1 MAILEMNKICI
12 YGLNEQRKAVL
23 EFLHKREVMEISD
36 SQAEDIGLDRQ
47 ETAKSISQFDSYLA
61 SAQQALSILD
71 MYAPEKKGMF
81 SKRKPADE
89 SIYSMGKKEIDTV
102 NKHVYDI
109 IRIQKQI
116 KANEDSAGK
125 INISQSQLMPYLS
138 LDVPMNFKGTKQT
151 SVKLGI
157 LEGEWSSERI
167 LGEFISAELENIHI
181 EILSSSKQQTAVWFI
196 YPSEFEEKYSSFIR
210 TLGMSEPPFGLSH
223 RTAQKKL
230 EKLQEQKD
238 KLSEDN
244 KSLQEEIISYTKHR
258 DEIELFYD
266 HLAMRREKYKA
277 LSHLAITENVF
288 IITGYIP
295 KKQFDTLKEELCSR
309 FDVEVTAEEPDEGE
323 APIAFSNNAF
333 SAPVEGITSDYS
345 MPSPDD
351 IDPNPIMSVFYYFF
365 FGMMFS
371 DAGYGLLMMIAC
383 GILGFG
389 NVLERHKRKVYK
401 MFFYCGV
408 STTFWG
414 LMYGS
419 FFGDMIDT
427 ICAKFLNSPFR
438 LTPILLNPTNKPLE
452 LLIISVAFGMIHI
465 LTALCIKFYM
475 VWRKGN
481 KADAICD
488 TGFWIAALTGLCI
501 FAAGFGLSQETVK
514 TVGIAVTIAGFAG
527 LLVTGGRNS
536 KNIIGKIFGGVLS
549 LYDITSYVGDVLSYS
564 RLMALGLATGVIAS
578 VINVLGSLGGN
589 TVIGIISYIVISIFG
604 HALNFAINCLG
615 AYVHTNRLQYV
626 EYYQKFYEG
635 GGRKFKPFSMNTK
648 YYNFSKND

>member
-1 MAILEMNKICI
+1 MAILEMNKIRI
-12 YGLNEQRKAVL
+12 YGLNEQRKDVL
-23 EFLHKREVMEISD
+23 EYLHKCEVMEVAD
-36 SQAEDIGLDRQ
+36 SQAENIGLDRR

-61 SAQQALSILD
+61 SSSHALSILD
-71 MYAPEKKGMF
+71 KYAPLKKGMF
-81 SKRKPADE
+81 SKRKRADL
-89 SIYSMGKKEIDTV
+89 SIYNMNKKEIDTV

-109 IRIQKQI
+109 IRVQKQI
-116 KANEDSAGK
+116 KANEDYECK
-125 INISQSQLMPYLS
+125 INIAQSQLTPYLS
-138 LDVPMNFKGTKQT
+138 LDIPMNFKGTKQT

-157 LEGEWSSERI
+157 LEGEWSHERLISEF
-167 LGEFISAELENIHI
+167 LSAELEEIHV
-181 EILSSSKQQTAVWFI
+181 EILSSSKQQTAVWLI
-196 YPSEFEEKYSSFIR
+196 YPSEFEDKYSSFIR
-210 TLGMSEPPFGLSH
+210 ALGLSEPPFALSH
-223 RTAQKKL
+223 RTAQRKL
-230 EKLQEQKD
+230 EKLKEEKD
-238 KLSEDN
+238 KLLAEN
-244 KSLQEEIISYTKHR
+244 KNLSDEIISYAR
-258 DEIELFYD
+258 YRNEIELFYD
-266 HLAMRREKYKA
+266 HLAMRREKYEA
-277 LSHLAITENVF
+277 LSHLAVTENAF

-295 KKQFDTLKEELCSR
+295 KKQFDKLHEQLCSR
-309 FDVEVTAEEPDEGE
+309 FDVEVTAEVPDEGE

-345 MPSPDD
+345 MPSSDD
-351 IDPNPIMSVFYYFF
+351 IDPNPIMSIFYYFF

-389 NVLERHKRKVYK
+389 NVLEKHKRRAYK

-427 ICAKFLNSPFR
+427 ICSKFLNSPFR
-438 LTPILLNPTNKPLE
+438 LTPILLNPTSKPLE

-475 VWRKGN
+475 DWRKGN
-481 KADAICD
+481 RADAICD

-501 FAAGFGLSQETVK
+501 FAIGFGLAHQTVK
-514 TVGIAVTIAGFAG
+514 TTGIALATIGFLG
-527 LLVTGGRNS
+527 LVLTGGRKS
-536 KNIIGKIFGGVLS
+536 KNIIGKLFGGILS
-549 LYDITSYVGDVLSYS
+549 LYDITSYVGDALSYS

-589 TVIGIISYIVISIFG
+589 TVVGIIAYILISIFG

-626 EYYQKFYEG
+626 EFYQKFYEG
-635 GGRKFKPFSMNTK
+635 GGRKFKPFAMNTK